1 MATPHPEPAPLRQSR
16 EFRNIALTGFM
27 GAGKSTVGFFLA
39 EILRFE
45 LVDTDKVIE
54 ERKGRRVSEIFA
66 EMGEPAFR
74 AMESDLVE
82 ELGRRTGLVIATGG
96 GLIINPANRA
106 RLRQHALIACLWASA
121 ETIFER
127 VRTQS
132 HRPLLRGPD
141 PLHRIR
147 ELLEERAPIYR
158 EADLLVGVDF
168 RHPPETARFI
178 ADAFL
183 AARQVPGS
191 P

>member
-1 MATPHPEPAPLRQSR
+1 MATLHEETVPPRPVR

-39 EILRFE
+39 EILRFD

-54 ERKGRRVSEIFA
+54 ERQGRRVTEIFS
-66 EMGEPAFR
+66 ELGEPAFR
-74 AMESDLVE
+74 AMEAAVVE
-82 ELGRRTGLVIATGG
+82 ELGLRTGLVIATGG
-96 GLIINPANRA
+96 GLILNPTNRA
-106 RLRQHALIACLWASA
+106 LLRQHALIACLWASA
-121 ETIFER
+121 ETLFER

-132 HRPLLRGPD
+132 HRPLLRSPD
-141 PLHRIR
+141 PLLRIR

-178 ADAFL
+178 AEAFL
-183 AARQVPGS
+183 AARQVPGTQ
-191 P
+191 

>member
-1 MATPHPEPAPLRQSR
+1 MATSHEASLPLRPAR

-27 GAGKSTVGFFLA
+27 GSGKSTVGFFLA

-54 ERKGRRVSEIFA
+54 ERQGRRVTEIFA

-74 AMESDLVE
+74 AMETDLVGE
-82 ELGRRTGLVIATGG
+82 VSRRSGLVIATGG
-96 GLIINPANRA
+96 GLILNPANRT
-106 RLRQHALIACLWASA
+106 RLRQSALIACLWASP

-147 ELLEERAPIYR
+147 ELLEERAPVYR

-183 AARQVPGS
+183 TARQTTGS
-191 P
+191 S